1 MLQNKTTAL
10 SGAFSLMIE
19 GVARSNI
26 EDSIFQNEVF
36 DLWADNGGLVAV
48 RDSDHAEASPA
59 QFMSLLSYLVK

>member
-26 EDSIFQNEVF
+26 EDPTFQNEVY
-36 DLWADNGGLVAV
+36 DLWTDNGGLVAV
-48 RDSDHAEASPA
+48 CDSDFA
-59 QFMSLLSYLVK
+59 